1 MHMGFDSDVA
11 AVVGLNGA
19 VMLDNISFWVKKN
32 EANEKNFHD
41 GYYWTYNTSKAFQKL
56 FPFWTERVIRYTLSK
71 LESDGYILIHEY
83 NKDKMNHTKWYTLT
97 EKGWSLM
104 PRVGKPDEGT
114 DKAASIEKTISSHRS
129 YEKDFSTNNTD
140 SNSTDSKPYARDKT
154 RAEGEEPAAPSSPS
168 RTRRTGWHVSCPFI
182 NPSPELAAAWCGF
195 EEMRHSMRKTLTQR
209 AADLIAKKLQRLAPD
224 DERKKAAILDQSV
237 AGGWQ
242 GVYPLKTGEGVR
254 GSKGHGETQTV
265 EEMYE
270 EAMDIMKRGGL
281 L

>member
-1 MHMGFDSDVA
+1 MIYYFDSDIAAEVGVNA
-11 AVVGLNGA
+11 AVILQ
-19 VMLDNISFWVKKN
+19 NIAYWVKKN
-32 EANEKNFHD
+32 EANGMHLHD
-41 GYYWTYNTSKAFQKL
+41 GRYWTFNSRKAFQKL
-56 FPFWTERVIRYTLSK
+56 YPFWTERVIKYSLKK
-71 LESDGYILIHEY
+71 LKDEGYILTQQF
-83 NKDKMNHTKWYTLT
+83 NKSKMDHTNWYAL
-97 EKGWSLM
+97 
-104 PRVGKPDEGT
+104 T
-114 DKAASIEKTISSHRS
+114 DKGEAFFASRHEPPNHQGPSERTKSSGRAVS
-129 YEKDFSTNNTD
+129 SDQSTNNTNRD
-140 SNSTDSKPYARDKT
+140 STDSKPYARDKT
-154 RAEGEEPAAPSSPS
+154 RAEGAEPAAPSSPS

-195 EEMRHSMRKTLTQR
+195 EEMRHSTRKTLTQR
-209 AADLIAKKLQRLAPD
+209 AADLIAKKVQQLAPG
-224 DERKKAAILDQSV
+224 DERKQAAILDQSV